1 MASRGI
7 FQGDSLSP
15 LIIVMFLLPLT
26 HILRDAAPGHQVTR
40 NEQKVN
46 HLLFIDNLKRY
57 ASNETLFES
66 LIQTVR
72 VFSNVIGM
80 DFEVEKCVILTM
92 KKGKMPNS
100 DRIALSNKK
109 TMKDLKQ
116 WDSCKYLG
124 VIQADGTKQHEM
136 REKVKTEYYRQVRRI
151 FEMKLNGGNII
162 TGINP

>member
-1 MASRGI
+1 MI

-26 HILRDAAPGHQVTR
+26 HILRDAAPGYQVTR
-40 NEQKVN
+40 NEPKVN
-46 HLLFIDNLKRY
+46 HLLFMDNLKRY
-57 ASNETLFES
+57 ASNETSLES

-72 VFSNVIGM
+72 VFSNDIRM

-92 KKGKMPNS
+92 KKGHIPNS
-100 DRIALSNKK
+100 DRMVLRNKK

-116 WDSCKYLG
+116 WDNCKYLG

-136 REKVKTEYYRQVRRI
+136 KEKLKTEYYRQVRKL

-162 TGINP
+162 TAINA